1 MYTRQQSTL
10 HTDRDGIYARG
21 FAGRDTHMLHPR
33 IIYRMA
39 AMQCESGQAC
49 HRPPPLPATHPDRR
63 LSTDTAIRSSGSGLA
78 WLLTVWKSSPSGQC
92 AVRPLTQRAPC
103 IATTAAY
110 LSIDCV
116 STYGT
121 YLRQC
126 CAGVCSVCRVR
137 AHLSS
142 DGPTADAD
150 ADACALRTHTA
161 HMRPLPGET
170 CHPAAPSQLECLP
183 RVPPLSPPALVLS
196 IRRRREAAM

>member
-150 ADACALRTHTA
+150 ADAWPYVLTPPTCVPYRARRATQLLRA
-161 HMRPLPGET
+161 SWNV
-170 CHPAAPSQLECLP
+170 CHASLRFLP
-183 RVPPLSPPALVLS
+183 RH
-196 IRRRREAAM
+196 